1 MIKIVNIDCLIGLKD
16 LETGSVD
23 LVITSPPY
31 KNIGIVN
38 YGDSVELKTRDYIDW
53 FLEIMVEVKR
63 VLKDSGSFILNI
75 NDFTKNGYKDIYVY
89 EMIYKSKDILKLY
102 DTYFWCKKN
111 VMPNGSAKRFRNS
124 TEFIFHFC
132 KDKDSMKFYMDRV
145 LQEPKS
151 ATIDRYE
158 YPHSHTGL
166 IIDGERK
173 SKEKVKVKVRHTY
186 KMVEGERV
194 EVYKIKE
201 VPYLVRPTNVF
212 SFPTGSKDRTNEIKH
227 PAPFHKEL
235 PLFFI
240 KALTDEGDLV
250 IDPFS
255 GIGTTGLACKEMNR
269 DYIGFELNEKYVE
282 YSIKRMNKI

>member
-1 MIKIVNIDCLIGLKD
+1 MNKIIHTDCLLGLKD
-16 LETGSVD
+16 LQTESVD

-38 YGDSVELKTRDYIDW
+38 YGDSVELKTGDYIDW

-89 EMIYKSKDILKLY
+89 ELIYKSKDILKLY

-111 VMPNGSAKRFRNS
+111 IMPNGSNKRFRNA

-132 KDKDSMKFYMDRV
+132 KDKDSIKFYMDRV
-145 LQEPKS
+145 LQEPKNIS
-151 ATIDRYE
+151 SE
-158 YPHSHTGL
+158 
-166 IIDGERK
+166 K
-173 SKEKVKVKVRHTY
+173 KEKVVVKARHTY

-194 EVYKIKE
+194 EVYKTKE

-212 SFPTGSKDRTNEIKH
+212 SFSTASKDRTNEINH

-250 IDPFS
+250 VDPFS

-282 YSIKRMNKI
+282 YSIKRINKICLIK

>member
-1 MIKIVNIDCLIGLKD
+1 MNMIRVEHTDCLLGLKD

-31 KNIGIVN
+31 KNIGIVS
-38 YGDSVELKTRDYIDW
+38 YGKDIEVKTQDYIDW
-53 FLEIMVEVKR
+53 FLEIMIEVKR

-89 EMIYKSKDILKLY
+89 ELIYKSKDILKLY

-111 VMPNGSAKRFRNS
+111 IIPNGQRKRFRNS

-145 LQEPKS
+145 LQEPKNIS
-151 ATIDRYE
+151 LE
-158 YPHSHTGL
+158 
-166 IIDGERK
+166 K
-173 SKEKVKVKVRHTY
+173 KEKVVVKARHTY
-186 KMVEGERV
+186 KMIEGERV
-194 EVYKIKE
+194 EVYKTKE

-240 KALTDEGDLV
+240 KTLTDEADLV
-250 IDPFS
+250 VDPFS

-269 DYIGFELNEKYVE
+269 NYIGFELNEKYVG
-282 YSIKRMNKI
+282 YSQKRMNKL